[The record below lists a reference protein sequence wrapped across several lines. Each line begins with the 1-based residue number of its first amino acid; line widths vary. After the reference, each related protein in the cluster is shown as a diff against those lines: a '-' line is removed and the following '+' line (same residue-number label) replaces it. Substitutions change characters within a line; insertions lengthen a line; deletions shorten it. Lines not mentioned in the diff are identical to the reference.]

1 MRETAPYVQGY
12 STVLWKLEL
21 QAVTNSAEPWG
32 RAARGACCTV
42 CSVEGQPQ
50 ATTQALMT
58 ELYLAGCLAPWPWV
72 HWSLGSISSEERQMR
87 TWSDTR
93 PAATGGKPRVDA
105 HLSADQ
111 RQAQPKSRSSGE
123 PVGIVPAWSVR
134 PASQFSPAPSP
145 GVHSLCAHTHKN
157 GRHNDNARAN
167 ERLVAPGAAGFGDGV
182 LESPGT
188 LDACSL
194 HSARQGWRSPISPS
208 SPVNLLLLFSR
219 RPDRQSPP
227 AAGLHRNGALQQKQA
242 TRGPFSLRARAAR
255 PLPLV
260 RTVAGPPPPPV
271 WALWPHVHDG
281 QGYFCAWPRHGHRV
295 EKSHAAHTRGGP
307 ATPATSSIKERQPHC
322 SRVALRQNIFGR

>member
-123 PVGIVPAWSVR
+123 PVGIVPAWAVR

-145 GVHSLCAHTHKN
+145 GVHSLCVRTHTKN

-167 ERLVAPGAAGFGDGV
+167 ERLVAPRAAGFGDGV

-227 AAGLHRNGALQQKQA
+227 AAGLHRNGALQQKKA
-242 TRGPFSLRARAAR
+242 TRGPSLCARGRRA
-255 PLPLV
+255 PCPSS
-260 RTVAGPPPPPV
+260 
-271 WALWPHVHDG
+271 ALWLALVLLLCGLSGHMFTID
-281 QGYFCAWPRHGHRV
+281 QGIFVPGLGMGAVSKNLTR
-295 EKSHAAHTRGGP
+295 HTRGGDP
-307 ATPATSSIKERQPHC
+307 LLQPPQA
-322 SRVALRQNIFGR
+322 SRNANRIAHVLL